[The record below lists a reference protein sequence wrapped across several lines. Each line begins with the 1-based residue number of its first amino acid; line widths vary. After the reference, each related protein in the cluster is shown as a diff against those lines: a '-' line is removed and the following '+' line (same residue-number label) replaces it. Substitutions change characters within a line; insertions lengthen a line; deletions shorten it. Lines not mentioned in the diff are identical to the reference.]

1 MRIKNLL
8 FVGLIALGLASCS
21 NDDNLPG
28 DGGNG
33 AAVKG
38 YITLN
43 ITNPKEQPS
52 LYAGTSRTVGENT
65 QVGTDVENA
74 IKKVRVILADA
85 DGKVKTS
92 FETEQFVDGEKRV
105 TKPQEVELG
114 TYFVYAIVNP
124 AGGVVA
130 TEGES
135 IQQVIKNVTEE
146 AAKAG
151 FSKGDFMMMNA
162 NEEVDKLGG
171 IEVEVKATNTEANPA
186 KAVVP
191 VDRIAVKVVSNTL
204 GDISDKIKEESDA
217 ANLLTDL
224 EVKGFVLINGNTQ
237 FNLIQSWEKLANG
250 SVVLTTPS
258 EVGNYY
264 NPMVDYGV
272 VKVEDGKTTLTDLTL
287 GKEDV
292 FGSDAVY
299 TLENRPEFLYTQNL
313 NELTSGMAV
322 TTGVI
327 YHMVA
332 NGGETFFV
340 YKGKA
345 YTDVEVL
352 AKHADFAVYEEET
365 GKVIEGQSTIDGVKA
380 NFPAL
385 RGHGVQ
391 VYENGNMY
399 YTYFIEDQNYTMLNE
414 QTSESTKY
422 NAVMRNAVYNLSV
435 KSITELGDDIPGG
448 GVIDPENPNPPIKT
462 DKAYIQVEV
471 TVRPW
476 VLNDIEIEF

>member
-1 MRIKNLL
+1 M
-8 FVGLIALGLASCS
+8 
-21 NDDNLPG
+21 
-28 DGGNG
+28 
-33 AAVKG
+33 
-38 YITLN
+38 
-43 ITNPKEQPS
+43 
-52 LYAGTSRTVGENT
+52 
-65 QVGTDVENA
+65 
-74 IKKVRVILADA
+74 
-85 DGKVKTS
+85 
-92 FETEQFVDGEKRV
+92 
-105 TKPQEVELG
+105 
-114 TYFVYAIVNP
+114 
-124 AGGVVA
+124 
-130 TEGES
+130 
-135 IQQVIKNVTEE
+135 
-146 AAKAG
+146 
-151 FSKGDFMMMNA
+151 
-162 NEEVDKLGG
+162 
-171 IEVEVKATNTEANPA
+171 
-186 KAVVP
+186 
-191 VDRIAVKVVSNTL
+191 
-204 GDISDKIKEESDA
+204 
-217 ANLLTDL
+217 
-224 EVKGFVLINGNTQ
+224 
-237 FNLIQSWEKLANG
+237 
-250 SVVLTTPS
+250 LTTPS

-287 GKEDV
+287 DKEGV
-292 FGSDAVY
+292 FDSDAVY

-345 YTDVEVL
+345 YTEVEVL
-352 AKHADFAVYEEET
+352 AKHADFAVYNEET
-365 GKVIEGQSTIDGVKA
+365 GKVIEGESTIDGVKA

-385 RGHGVQ
+385 RGYGVQ

-448 GVIDPENPNPPIKT
+448 GVIDPKNPNPPIKT